1 MHLAIFL
8 ADGFEEIEAL
18 TVVDLCRRA
27 GITTDMVS
35 IKEPSETALFVT
47 GSHGI
52 RVTADRLIGDLD
64 FDALDMIVLPGGMP
78 GTANLEA
85 CAMLK
90 LQIEAFHEAGRMIAA
105 ICAAPGI
112 LGRMGLLLNHRAV
125 SYPSVEDDLQG
136 AEIPQTEVAVSGH
149 IITSR
154 GLGTAI
160 PFALKIVETL
170 LGEEKAQSL
179 AKSVVYRMYD

>member
-1 MHLAIFL
+1 MHLAVFL

-78 GTANLEA
+78 GTTNLEA
-85 CAMLK
+85 CEPLMA
-90 LQIEAFHEAGRMIAA
+90 QVRAFDGEKRRLAA

-112 LGRMGLLLNHRAV
+112 FGRMGLLEGRNATGH
-125 SYPSVEDDLQG
+125 PSVTDALAG
-136 AEIPQTEVAVSGH
+136 ADVSQKDVVSDGH
-149 IITSR
+149 ILTSR
-154 GLGTAI
+154 GMGTAI
-160 PFALKIVETL
+160 PFALKIVEIFTDKD
-170 LGEEKAQSL
+170 KARSIGQGI
-179 AKSVVYRMYD
+179 VYGY